1 MMRRSDTS
9 PVQWTVVVNDVT
21 SLRNVV
27 DACAAVMKR
36 MTFRITRQ
44 DGRDYLCV
52 DGHDPVCSCF
62 ISAVIETEPRNEEC
76 AAAPLDAEEL
86 TFCLNVKDMQIAID
100 SPTNSHGVVTLQR
113 TANHVRVK
121 MSHPEMPVHEMSSVL
136 NLVEEEEQ
144 STLDSIEF
152 AFKLEFELGRFK
164 DFLRRAGKT
173 DSERFAITVYM
184 EGGDSPHRKSVVTWS
199 SEGTM
204 YQEDMFFY
212 SVKQEEDGSM
222 VVRAAADG
230 TDGNASIT
238 SRDLT
243 DKYEVVYSHSF
254 SLKTIESFTKTLKQ
268 RNLNAMLAKDTPIM
282 FAYNLGGVTDES
294 QYVRFLV
301 SPLNEDDSM
310 DL

>member
-1 MMRRSDTS
+1 MRRVNTS
-9 PVQWTVVVNDVT
+9 PVQWTVVINDVT

-36 MTFRITRQ
+36 MTFRITHQ

-52 DGHDPVCSCF
+52 DGHDQVCSCF
-62 ISAVIETEPRNEEC
+62 ISAVIETEPRAGATPT
-76 AAAPLDAEEL
+76 AAIDEEL

-100 SPTNSHGVVTLQR
+100 SPTNSHGVVTLER
-113 TANHVRVK
+113 TENNVRVK

-152 AFKLEFELGRFK
+152 SFKLEFELGRFK

-173 DSERFAITVYM
+173 DSEKFSITVYM
-184 EGGDSPHRKSVVTWS
+184 EPGTSPYRKSVVSWS
-199 SEGTM
+199 SEGSM
-204 YQEDMFFY
+204 FQQDMFFY
-212 SVKQEEDGSM
+212 SAKQEEDGSM
-222 VVRAAADG
+222 VVRHAADG
-230 TDGNASIT
+230 TDADASSVT
-238 SRDLT
+238 SRDLL

-254 SLKTIESFTKTLKQ
+254 SLKTIENFTKTLKQ

-301 SPLNEDDSM
+301 SPLNEDYL